1 MVNLVRLIFAVLTI
15 AFLVVLLKDLK
26 HAKETGILEKEE
38 EGFKKAGVM
47 GFVANFIDALGIG
60 AFAPIVAMSKFAKMK
75 LKNKEIPALL
85 KEIPA
90 LLNIGCCIPV
100 MTEAFIFTTTIKV
113 DPTTLVVML
122 AAAGLGSYV
131 GAGIISKMDEKK
143 VQLVMGIALFITAIL
158 MFLGL
163 PWIDL
168 LPGGGN
174 EIGLSG
180 GIISKMDEKKVQ
192 LVMGIALFITAI
204 LMFLGLPWI
213 DLLPGG
219 GNEIGLSGVKLVIG
233 AVGNFILGSLMTAG
247 IGLYAPCMALV
258 YFLGM
263 SAKVSFPIM
272 MGSCAVLMPVASI
285 RFIKEGNYPR
295 KATLGIT
302 IFGVIGVLIA
312 TILVKNLPM
321 DIMKVLV
328 VIVIIY
334 TSYSMLA
341 PLFKARKENAV
352 GAKSKRLANE

>member
-38 EGFKKAGVM
+38 EGFKKAGVI

-75 LKNKEIPALL
+75 LKN

-180 GIISKMDEKKVQ
+180 
-192 LVMGIALFITAI
+192 
-204 LMFLGLPWI
+204 
-213 DLLPGG
+213 
-219 GNEIGLSGVKLVIG
+219 VKLVIG
-233 AVGNFILGSLMTAG
+233 AVGNFVLGSLMTAG

>member
-38 EGFKKAGVM
+38 EGFKKAGVI

-75 LKNKEIPALL
+75 LKN

-143 VQLVMGIALFITAIL
+143 VQLVMGIALFIT
-158 MFLGL
+158 
-163 PWIDL
+163 
-168 LPGGGN
+168 
-174 EIGLSG
+174 
-180 GIISKMDEKKVQ
+180 V
-192 LVMGIALFITAI
+192 I

-352 GAKSKRLANE
+352 DAKSKRLANE

>member
-38 EGFKKAGVM
+38 EGFKKAGVI

-75 LKNKEIPALL
+75 LKN

-143 VQLVMGIALFITAIL
+143 VQLVMGVALFITAIL

-163 PWIDL
+163 PW
-168 LPGGGN
+168 
-174 EIGLSG
+174 
-180 GIISKMDEKKVQ
+180 V
-192 LVMGIALFITAI
+192 
-204 LMFLGLPWI
+204 